1 VVTKFS
7 EIEIKEKSITIKKI
21 ARKGRIKSANAIQP
35 TKPNRGRR
43 RAKIS
48 VDYLYTNQKTKIQS
62 GLRNIVFS

>member
-7 EIEIKEKSITIKKI
+7 EIEIKKVSLLKKI
-21 ARKGRIKSANAIQP
+21 AEKGRIKSANATQP

-48 VDYLYTNQKTKIQS
+48 VDYLYS
-62 GLRNIVFS
+62 RVARGYY